1 MGDRRDNIVPLTLES
16 GEKPRKTR
24 RKSAISKEQAETFF
38 ETLAET
44 CNVTHS
50 CDAAG
55 ISTGSCYKR
64 RRADAAFRQ
73 RWVEALAH
81 GYAKLELAL
90 LERALV
96 GTEKVT
102 TYKDG
107 KTSVVREYPNA
118 LAMSL
123 LKMHRDT
130 VREVESE
137 EPDPHE
143 VEEARERILMK
154 LERMA
159 ARMKS
164 DDADA

>member
-1 MGDRRDNIVPLTLES
+1 MGERKDDNLPLTLV
-16 GEKPRKTR
+16 GGKKPRKTR
-24 RKSAISKEQAETFF
+24 RKSSMSDTQVETFF
-38 ETLAET
+38 ETLADT

-55 ISTGSCYKR
+55 ISAASCYKR

-96 GTEKVT
+96 GSEKVT

-130 VREVESE
+130 VREVEGE
-137 EPDPHE
+137 DPDPQE
-143 VEEARERILMK
+143 VEEARERILLK

-159 ARMKS
+159 ARMKA
-164 DDADA
+164 DIADA